1 MSLTHNY
8 DAALRYA
15 YQRLERSKIGDDD
28 KWVIRDFAEHT
39 AARGVSKMTLAAVIK
54 RVCCPRRTSICGT

>member
-1 MSLTHNY
+1 LRMSLTHNY

-39 AARGVSKMTLAAVIK
+39 AARGVSKMTLAALIEKSVL
-54 RVCCPRRTSICGT
+54 PA